1 MPVSIKDIAKEAGV
15 SPSTVSRALNDHP
28 HIRDETKLLIHN
40 LAKQM
45 GYVPSVLARSLVAR
59 RTATIGVAITDLAD
73 PYYARLMLG
82 IEAAAAAQ
90 NYQVVLSSYYRDA
103 ARELAIVRDFHMRRM
118 DGLIITGSEI
128 EEAYQAT
135 DNHFFMPIV
144 LINRPNFPY
153 SVSVD
158 RLRGAQ
164 KIVEHLIELGHR
176 RIAHITEGAKYRVK
190 SRRLRGYLAALTKHQ
205 LEVDDNLI
213 VDGDGGISGGI
224 QAVARLLDVAKPPT
238 AIFCFNDMTAIGAI
252 NALRQKG
259 YDVPGD
265 ISVAGYDDLEMAAYF
280 HPALTTVRQQT
291 YQLGH
296 SAVTMLL
303 KLIAGEIDVRPI
315 MMEPEVVVR
324 QSTAPRGIRHMAF

>member
-28 HIRDETKLLIHN
+28 HIRDETKLLIHD

-45 GYVPSVLARSLVAR
+45 GYVPSVLARSLVAK

-82 IEAAAAAQ
+82 IEVAAAAEH
-90 NYQVVLSSYYRDA
+90 YQVVLSSYYRNA

-118 DGLIITGSEI
+118 DGIIITGSET
-128 EEAYQAT
+128 EEVYQAAE
-135 DNHFFMPIV
+135 NHFFMPIV
-144 LINRPNFPY
+144 LVNRPNYPY

-158 RLRGAQ
+158 RLQGAQ
-164 KIVEHLIELGHR
+164 AIVEHLIQLGHC
-176 RIAHITEGAKYRVK
+176 RIAHITEGAKYRAK
-190 SRRLRGYLAALTKHQ
+190 SRRLQGYLAALAKHQ
-205 LEVDDNLI
+205 LKVDDELV

-224 QAVARLLDVAKPPT
+224 QAVPRLFDLADPPT

-252 NALRQKG
+252 NALRQRRC
-259 YDVPGD
+259 DVPGD
-265 ISVAGYDDLEMAAYF
+265 ISVAGYDDLEMATYF

-291 YQLGH
+291 YQLGQG
-296 SAVTMLL
+296 AVNMLL
-303 KLIAGEIDVRPI
+303 KLIKGEDTVSPV
-315 MMEPEVVVR
+315 MMAPELVIR
-324 QSTAPRGIRHMAF
+324 QSTAPISG